1 MKQPSIA
8 AVQRCCSGSMRRL
21 LVVVIWQFWH
31 TLHSVTCAQWTVIL
45 LLLLLARGPP
55 TGPTVVVNSGR
66 SRCTIIGTSSRF
78 RDRAFAAAR
87 PPLWNSLPTA
97 WLHDSF
103 CRKPRAYLFV
113 RGTSAR
119 LGPVVAVVLGGV
131 YTFLLTYFLTQWPS
145 SYTGSCSTRSCG
157 RDMHIVIIISAVCSR
172 CAGVMF
178 SFQFVC
184 FFVSR
189 TNQTVTGKYSRNS
202 TMSAE
207 TALCTTHKIIKF
219 LKWRETYLMP
229 IGHI

>member
-8 AVQRCCSGSMRRL
+8 AVPRCCSGSMRR
-21 LVVVIWQFWH
+21 
-31 TLHSVTCAQWTVIL
+31 
-45 LLLLLARGPP
+45 LLARGPP

-66 SRCTIIGTSSRF
+66 SRCSIIGTSSRF

-103 CRKPRAYLFV
+103 CRKPRAFFV

-119 LGPVVAVVLGGV
+119 LGPVVAVVLGSV
-131 YTFLLTYFLTQWPS
+131 YTFLLTYFLLSDPTLTQ
-145 SYTGSCSTRSCG
+145 GAVIQVIVVG
-157 RDMHIVIIISAVCSR
+157 RNMHIIIIISAVCRR

-184 FFVSR
+184 FFVCQQNKS
-189 TNQTVTGKYSRNS
+189 NS
-202 TMSAE
+202 N
-207 TALCTTHKIIKF
+207 
-219 LKWRETYLMP
+219 
-229 IGHI
+229 G

>member
-8 AVQRCCSGSMRRL
+8 AVPRCCSGSMRR
-21 LVVVIWQFWH
+21 
-31 TLHSVTCAQWTVIL
+31 
-45 LLLLLARGPP
+45 LLARGPP

-78 RDRAFAAAR
+78 RDCAFAAAR

-145 SYTGSCSTRSCG
+145 SYAGSCSTRSCG
-157 RDMHIVIIISAVCSR
+157 RDMHIVIIIISAVCSR